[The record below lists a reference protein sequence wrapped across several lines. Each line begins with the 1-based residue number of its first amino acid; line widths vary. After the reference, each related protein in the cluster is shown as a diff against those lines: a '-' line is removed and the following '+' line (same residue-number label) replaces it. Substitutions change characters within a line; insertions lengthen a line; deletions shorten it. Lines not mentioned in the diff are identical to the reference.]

1 MAPDDAMSTSLA
13 PLAATD
19 PPAPQ
24 SALVLGSTKSAAEA
38 GGEMKKAAGSGR
50 YRKTSSSNQP
60 HFRGV
65 RRRPW
70 GRYAAEIRNP
80 FTKSRKWLGTF
91 DTAEEAARA
100 YDEAARGF
108 RGFKAKTNFDDP
120 PAPKQLKPVIGVK
133 EVFWTPLVRRRG
145 YVPAPVRSEYR
156 GYELE
161 KLREMMRKEEEKMKL
176 VAESGEKKKPLLFDL
191 NLPADQLL

>member
-1 MAPDDAMSTSLA
+1 MALDDAMSTLLD
-13 PLAATD
+13 PLAAAD

-24 SALVLGSTKSAAEA
+24 SALVLSSTKSAAEA

-50 YRKTSSSNQP
+50 GQKTSSNQP

-70 GRYAAEIRNP
+70 GRYASEICNP

-120 PAPKQLKPVIGVK
+120 PPPKQLKPVIGVK

-161 KLREMMRKEEEKMKL
+161 KLREMMKNEEKKMKL
-176 VAESGEKKKPLLFDL
+176 AAESGEKKKKPLLFDL
-191 NLPADQLL
+191 NLPADQLS

>member
-1 MAPDDAMSTSLA
+1 MALDDAMSTSLA
-13 PLAATD
+13 PLAAAD

-38 GGEMKKAAGSGR
+38 GGEMKKAAVSRRGQ
-50 YRKTSSSNQP
+50 KTSSNQP

-80 FTKSRKWLGTF
+80 FTKARKWLGTF

-100 YDEAARGF
+100 YDKAARGF

-120 PAPKQLKPVIGVK
+120 PQLKQLKPVIGVK

-145 YVPAPVRSEYR
+145 YVPAPLRSEYR

-161 KLREMMRKEEEKMKL
+161 KLREMMKEEEKMKL
-176 VAESGEKKKPLLFDL
+176 ATESGEKKKKPLLFDL
-191 NLPADQLL
+191 NLPADQLS